1 MSFQT
6 ISFDALVTVTGGAD
20 DGSGIFSPGAGP
32 NRTEI
37 TGEIHGKTPLVEFG
51 GSGSYKK
58 AESNYA
64 TCMAAQ
70 PPGTSG
76 EQMAKNC
83 NPLATPGQ

>member
-6 ISFDALVTVTGGAD
+6 ISFDALVTVTGGGEGD
-20 DGSGIFSPGAGP
+20 DIFANGAGP

-37 TGEIHGKTPLVEFG
+37 SGDIRGKTPLVDFG
-51 GSGSYKK
+51 GTGTYKK

-70 PPGTSG
+70 PAGTSG